1 MGNVTKEGAISRYTT
16 IQEKKQR
23 DTELLSVINHTTTKK
38 YKAPD
43 SCHGIIYDYQVNDK
57 LQQLASKM

>member
-38 YKAPD
+38 YKPQ
-43 SCHGIIYDYQVNDK
+43 I
-57 LQQLASKM
+57 LATVLFMITK